1 MISVK
6 QKITCSLFSFCKMKD
21 KMPGASSLP
30 VIKNFSRLLF
40 QLKLK
45 NEIDFFSPF
54 YFISS
59 FAFCLV
65 FCFLNS
71 LPPLPP
77 SLVVWLCCVV
87 VLFPIF
93 VVVGRSSIDHFHLL
107 IYLPR
112 FRIAAIAIDQ
122 YSFPFFCHLHNR
134 RCWNARLTTKC
145 FNQRPNGNE
154 QPEEAENKPKPNKNK
169 SNIIGRNKNQNQQQP
184 ESAIESISGRERER
198 KSEIW
203 NWRGFG
209 TFFHQHLR
217 SRVSFFWTFFGSIFR

>member
-77 SLVVWLCCVV
+77 LTCCLIVLCRCFISNFRGRRSIEYRPLPFAYLFASIPDCCNCNRP
-87 VLFPIF
+87 VLF
-93 VVVGRSSIDHFHLL
+93 SILL
-107 IYLPR
+107 
-112 FRIAAIAIDQ
+112 
-122 YSFPFFCHLHNR
+122 SF
-134 RCWNARLTTKC
+134 A
-145 FNQRPNGNE
+145 
-154 QPEEAENKPKPNKNK
+154 
-169 SNIIGRNKNQNQQQP
+169 
-184 ESAIESISGRERER
+184 
-198 KSEIW
+198 
-203 NWRGFG
+203 
-209 TFFHQHLR
+209 
-217 SRVSFFWTFFGSIFR
+217 